1 VSAERIERLRGL
13 LDEPFL
19 VTAPVNVRYLTG
31 LASSNA
37 AVLVER
43 ERVRLFTDFRY
54 AERARSVEGVE
65 VVETT
70 RALTTS
76 LAELLPGRVAFEADH
91 VTYAGWETLSRGG
104 RELVPRTGVVD
115 GLRAV
120 KDAAELDAIRRA
132 AAVTDRAYDVLAA
145 ERFVGRSERDLAWRM
160 EQLLHEEGA
169 DGLAFPVIVAT
180 GPNGARPHA
189 VPGDRVVEPGHTV
202 VVDAG
207 AVLDGYASDCTRTF
221 AAGPLP
227 ERLDDAYETCLRAQ
241 LAGLELVRAGASGRE
256 TDARVRALV
265 DATEFRG
272 TFRHG
277 LGHGVGLLVHESPS
291 LRQEEDDRLEPGNV
305 VTVEPGI
312 YLEGEGGIRI
322 EDLVVVTEDGCEVL
336 SSFTKDLVTVS

>member
-1 VSAERIERLRGL
+1 MTGERVQRLRGL

-19 VTAPVNVRYLTG
+19 VTNPVNVRYLTG

-37 AVLVER
+37 ALLVEP

-54 AERARSVEGVE
+54 AERARAVEGVE
-65 VVETT
+65 FVETT

-76 LAELLPGRVAFEADH
+76 LAELLPERVAFEAAH
-91 VTYAGWETLSRGG
+91 VTYAGWETLSRG
-104 RELVPRTGVVD
+104 RELVPRTGVVE

-120 KDAAELDAIRRA
+120 KDAGELDAIRRA
-132 AAVTDRAYDVLAA
+132 AAITDRVYDVLAT
-145 ERFVGRSERDLAWRM
+145 ERFVGRTERELAWRVQ
-160 EQLLHEEGA
+160 QLFHEEGA
-169 DGLAFPVIVAT
+169 EGLAFPVIVAT
-180 GPNGARPHA
+180 GPNGAQPHA
-189 VPGDRVVEPGHTV
+189 LPGDRTVESGHTV

-207 AVLDGYASDCTRTF
+207 ALVDGYASDCTRTF

-227 ERLDDAYETCLRAQ
+227 KRLEDAYETCLRAQ
-241 LAGLELVRAGASGRE
+241 LTGLELVRAGARGRE
-256 TDARVRALV
+256 ADARAREVV

-277 LGHGVGLLVHESPS
+277 LGHGVGLDVHESPS
-291 LRQEEDDRLEPGNV
+291 LRQEEDWTLEPGNV

-322 EDLVVVTEDGCEVL
+322 EDLVVVTADGREVL
-336 SSFTKDLVTVS
+336 SSFTKDLVSVS